1 MRLATRPDIRPA
13 AKFATVA
20 RAFPDRREAA
30 RPAREARAP
39 HYRPQVPDLYGEP
52 PREPATEAVS
62 ARPRAERR
70 STMRTIMPVD
80 RLHLLVPFALPSAAA
95 ASIAL
100 SGLDYPALAKLVARA
115 TLGEQVIGEDFQ
127 RTLPHERW
135 VARQFGALG
144 PNASA
149 ADDEA
154 PLAPYMLLADGGA
167 PGDATWACVQP
178 VHVRIAHDHLVLID
192 PSSLDLSDDEAATL
206 YAVAKPLIEEL
217 DVRVVAP
224 TPRRWY
230 LSSHA
235 FGALAGASPLRASGR
250 NIEIWLPHEAHTG
263 ERSRAWMKLQNE
275 VQMAWFE
282 HPVNEAREAR
292 GLPTVNSIWF
302 HAQGALRPV
311 SSPFA
316 RVLSDA
322 VATRGL
328 ALASQTANGP
338 APMTFADALGKQQQ
352 QTAGAT
358 LVELDPFSGPFIE
371 QDWLRWN
378 AAFAALERDWFAPA
392 LAALESGALRELGIT
407 LCGDTGSVTL
417 AATRGDLRKFWRR
430 RLFASLFIE

>member
-1 MRLATRPDIRPA
+1 
-13 AKFATVA
+13 
-20 RAFPDRREAA
+20 
-30 RPAREARAP
+30 
-39 HYRPQVPDLYGEP
+39 
-52 PREPATEAVS
+52 
-62 ARPRAERR
+62 
-70 STMRTIMPVD
+70 MRTIMPAD
-80 RLHLLVPFALPSAAA
+80 RLHLLIPFALPSAAVA
-95 ASIAL
+95 ATAL
-100 SGLDYPALAKLVARA
+100 SGLDYPAFATLVARA
-115 TLGEQVIGEDFQ
+115 TVGEQVIGEDFQ

-135 VARQFGALG
+135 VATQFGATG
-144 PNASA
+144 PHASA

-192 PSSLDLSDDEAATL
+192 PSSIDLSDADAATL
-206 YAVAKPLIEEL
+206 FAVAKPLIDEL
-217 DVRVVAP
+217 GVRVAAP

-230 LSSHA
+230 LSSDA

-282 HPVNEAREAR
+282 HPVNAAREAR
-292 GLPTVNSIWF
+292 GLPAVNSIWF
-302 HAQGALRPV
+302 HAQGAMRAV

-316 RVLSDA
+316 LVLSDA

-328 ALASQTANGP
+328 ALASNTAGAAAP
-338 APMTFADALGKQQQ
+338 ATYAGLRDVLPD
-352 QTAGAT
+352 AGAT

-371 QDWLRWN
+371 QDWSRWN

-392 LAALESGALRELGIT
+392 LAALDARELRELRVT

-417 AATRGDLRKFWRR
+417 AVTRGDLRKFWRR